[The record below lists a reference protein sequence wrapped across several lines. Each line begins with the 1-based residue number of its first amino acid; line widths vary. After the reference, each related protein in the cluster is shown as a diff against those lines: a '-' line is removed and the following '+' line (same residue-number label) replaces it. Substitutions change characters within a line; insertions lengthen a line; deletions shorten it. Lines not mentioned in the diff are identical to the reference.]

1 MAAVQRLCSRAF
13 VIDYGRLIFE
23 GKTAAAVSAYL
34 DRAGPDELP
43 GVAVIRD
50 RTERFEG
57 SRAARLRKVTMTDV
71 QGQPTSSVRLGERFR
86 VTLTFEVFEAINE
99 AVVELGIC
107 TPDGQRFATMQSSD
121 RAGPPLRLMPAMFE
135 VAADVGITL
144 LPGEYVLEVALHNAD
159 GATADFVYRAM
170 RFTALNVPTGEEESY
185 PWPVVR
191 GFVRPEASWTDAHEA
206 SSETVSSGAWPTS

>member
-1 MAAVQRLCSRAF
+1 
-13 VIDYGRLIFE
+13 
-23 GKTAAAVSAYL
+23 
-34 DRAGPDELP
+34 
-43 GVAVIRD
+43 
-50 RTERFEG
+50 
-57 SRAARLRKVTMTDV
+57 MTDV

-86 VTLTFEVFEAINE
+86 VTLTFEVFEPINE

-121 RAGPPLRLMPAMFE
+121 RPGPPLHLMPATLE
-135 VAADVGITL
+135 VAADVGVTL

-191 GFVRPEASWTDAHEA
+191 GFVLTGGQLDRRA
-206 SSETVSSGAWPTS
+206 